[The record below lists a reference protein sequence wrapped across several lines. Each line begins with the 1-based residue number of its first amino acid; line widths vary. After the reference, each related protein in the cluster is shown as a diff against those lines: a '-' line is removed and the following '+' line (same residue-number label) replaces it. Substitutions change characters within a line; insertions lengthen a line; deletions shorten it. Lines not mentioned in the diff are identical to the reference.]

1 MNKCNF
7 MKVSF
12 YHLGVCVLL
21 LGACTKKPID
31 PMQHS
36 WIVDVEEIA
45 SLDERVS
52 AILPHLYI
60 NTAAEAEVLSKDEY
74 LQATIDI
81 EGNGNFQD
89 VEKLVTRIKGR
100 GNSTWTKPKK
110 PYRLKLDKKT
120 SMFGLSPAKDWVL
133 LANYN
138 DYTLMTNAVAMKIGR
153 QLGMPY
159 THDIIPIDV
168 TINGIYRGNYNLTQQ
183 VEIHE
188 NRVNVGE
195 GGVLWELDSYFD
207 EEWQFKSEKSNLPV
221 MLKDP
226 DVESTAQFEQWKSD
240 FQQFDNLLYN
250 SKFPKNNYENV
261 FDRQQFVNFLI
272 VNMLVG
278 NHEIGHPKSVYVHKK
293 VGGKFTMGPLWDF
306 DYAFGFSEEH
316 KRTYFNYVDLSLI
329 RDNDA
334 RVGVRFYKKI
344 LKDPAVKALFRTTWE
359 DFKNNKFNEL
369 MEFIEQ
375 YASSIRESQKKDFAK
390 WKIGN
395 NAHAQNKADLKTFLR
410 KRTVVLDTFISGF

>member
-1 MNKCNF
+1 MKKSNF

-12 YHLGVCVLL
+12 YHLGACVLFMA
-21 LGACTKKPID
+21 ACTKKPID

-36 WIVDVEEIA
+36 WIVDVEEVA
-45 SLDERVS
+45 SLDERGS
-52 AILPHLYI
+52 AILPHWYI
-60 NTAAEAEVLSKDEY
+60 NTDAEAEVLSKDEY

-272 VNMLVG
+272 V
-278 NHEIGHPKSVYVHKK
+278 
-293 VGGKFTMGPLWDF
+293 
-306 DYAFGFSEEH
+306 
-316 KRTYFNYVDLSLI
+316 
-329 RDNDA
+329 
-334 RVGVRFYKKI
+334 
-344 LKDPAVKALFRTTWE
+344 
-359 DFKNNKFNEL
+359 
-369 MEFIEQ
+369 
-375 YASSIRESQKKDFAK
+375 
-390 WKIGN
+390 
-395 NAHAQNKADLKTFLR
+395 
-410 KRTVVLDTFISGF
+410 